1 VWHSPRLLNAAADAL
16 YCFAAAIAV
25 WIAVE
30 AALRAP
36 FMPVRT
42 VALAGDLRHVDA
54 ERVRASLE
62 GRLAGNFFGVE
73 LADVRRALEALPW
86 VRHVEV
92 RREWPDRLVAR
103 IEEHVVLARWPGNR
117 LVSTTGEVF
126 EAGGLH
132 GPLPQLAGPPGTER
146 EVARRFLAFREL
158 LAPLGTEPVRVQLS
172 ARRAWQIQLANG
184 LVLEL
189 GRDQA
194 RQSLEARLARFVA
207 AYPRIAAE
215 LERRPEHIDL
225 RYPNGFAV
233 RVPTAAAAKAEAS
246 PQDRRT

>member
-1 VWHSPRLLNAAADAL
+1 MWHSPRLLNAAADAL
-16 YCFAAAIAV
+16 YCLAAAVAV

-42 VALAGDLRHVDA
+42 VALTGDLRHVDA
-54 ERVRASLE
+54 PSVRASLE
-62 GRLAGNFFGVE
+62 GRLTGNFFGVE

-92 RREWPDRLVAR
+92 RREWPGRLVAR
-103 IEEHVVLARWPGNR
+103 IEEHVALARWGR
-117 LVSTTGEVF
+117 QLVNTHGELF
-126 EAGGLH
+126 EAAGH
-132 GPLPQLAGPPGTER
+132 AAPLPQLAGPPGTER
-146 EVARRFLAFREL
+146 EVARRFLAFRGL

-184 LVLEL
+184 LLLEL

-194 RQSLEARLARFVA
+194 RQSLEERVARFVA
-207 AYPRIAAE
+207 AYPRTAAE
-215 LERRPEHIDL
+215 LDRRPEHIDL
-225 RYPNGFAV
+225 RYPNGFAI
-233 RVPTAAAAKAEAS
+233 RVPGTPAAKSDAA
-246 PQDRRT
+246 PQGRRT

>member
-1 VWHSPRLLNAAADAL
+1 MWHSPRLLNAAADAL
-16 YCFAAAIAV
+16 YCLAAAVAV

-54 ERVRASLE
+54 ERVRASLD

-126 EAGGLH
+126 EAEGPH

-194 RQSLEARLARFVA
+194 RQSLEERLARFVA

-225 RYPNGFAV
+225 RYPNGFAI
-233 RVPTAAAAKAEAS
+233 RVPGSAAAKSE
-246 PQDRRT
+246 PQGRRT

>member
-1 VWHSPRLLNAAADAL
+1 VWDSPRLLNVAADAL
-16 YCFAAAIAV
+16 YCLAAALAV
-25 WIAVE
+25 WGAAE

-42 VALAGDLRHVDA
+42 LALAGDLRHVDA

-86 VRHVEV
+86 VRYAEV

-103 IEEHVVLARWPGNR
+103 IEEHVALARWPDGK

-126 EAGGLH
+126 EGEVPH
-132 GPLPQLAGPPGTER
+132 GALPRLAGPPGSER
-146 EVARRFLAFREL
+146 EVVRRFGAFREL
-158 LAPLGTEPVRVQLS
+158 VAPLGNELAAVELS
-172 ARRAWQIQLANG
+172 PRGAWQIELANG

-189 GRDQA
+189 GRDAA
-194 RQSLEARLARFVA
+194 RHSLEARLARFVA

-215 LERRPEHIDL
+215 LGRAPEHVDL

-233 RVPTAAAAKAEAS
+233 RVPAAAAAKRAAAPEGG
-246 PQDRRT
+246 RT

>member
-1 VWHSPRLLNAAADAL
+1 MWHSPRLLNAAADAL
-16 YCFAAAIAV
+16 YCLAAAIAV
-25 WIAVE
+25 WIAAE

-42 VALAGDLRHVDA
+42 VALTGDLRHIDA
-54 ERVRASLE
+54 QSVRAGLE
-62 GRLAGNFFGVE
+62 GRVTGNFFGVE

-103 IEEHVVLARWPGNR
+103 IEQHVALARWSGR
-117 LVSTTGEVF
+117 QLVSTHGELF
-126 EAGGLH
+126 EAEGH
-132 GPLPQLAGPPGTER
+132 QAPLPQLAGPPGTER
-146 EVARRFLAFREL
+146 EVARRFLAFRDL

-194 RQSLEARLARFVA
+194 RQSLEERLARFVA
-207 AYPRIAAE
+207 AYPRAAAE
-215 LERRPEHIDL
+215 LDRRPEHIDL
-225 RYPNGFAV
+225 RYPNGFAI
-233 RVPTAAAAKAEAS
+233 RVPGTPAAKSDAA
-246 PQDRRT
+246 PQGRRT